1 MPVRYGKGMKSA
13 SCSRSVVFTAEKSI
27 KDESEIYSAC
37 RGRNLVEEPSV
48 DALDLPYIWA
58 DLGRRFRMGTY
69 FVRAD
74 NAAEAINDHA
84 LAAWSRRK
92 TMELGAN

>member
-13 SCSRSVVFTAEKSI
+13 SCSRSVVFTAEKASGTRAKSI
-27 KDESEIYSAC
+27 PPVVGGTLLAERGCAGSAF
-37 RGRNLVEEPSV
+37 
-48 DALDLPYIWA
+48 IWA

-92 TMELGAN
+92 AMELGAN